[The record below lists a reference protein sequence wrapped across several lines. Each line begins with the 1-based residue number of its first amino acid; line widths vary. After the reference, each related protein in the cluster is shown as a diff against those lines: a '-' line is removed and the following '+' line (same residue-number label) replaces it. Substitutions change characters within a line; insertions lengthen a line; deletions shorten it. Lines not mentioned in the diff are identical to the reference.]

1 MTTSWA
7 ALVRGRLS
15 EGLAANVGGVLLAI
29 SAIGSV
35 IGLSSIA
42 LWGRRPKW
50 FPGTNGFA
58 WGGMVIAAVT
68 LIDWV
73 IRILLLR

>member
-7 ALVRGRLS
+7 AVVRGRLRD
-15 EGLAANVGGVLLAI
+15 GLAANVGGVLLAF
-29 SAIGSV
+29 AAMGSV
-35 IGLSSIA
+35 IGLSATAIT
-42 LWGRRPKW
+42 GRRPGW

-58 WGGMVIAAVT
+58 RGGMVIAAVT

-73 IRILLLR
+73 IRVSFL